1 MNETYF
7 DSKQLAERYG
17 ITENTIRRWRLKS
30 KKQNKQIGPKWYE
43 IPKQATSPQIPRV
56 RYSLDQ
62 LITWEEENKITPKNI
77 F

>member
-30 KKQNKQIGPKWYE
+30 KKQN
-43 IPKQATSPQIPRV
+43 
-56 RYSLDQ
+56 
-62 LITWEEENKITPKNI
+62 
-77 F
+77 